1 MSTWKHLIRFLDD
14 EGQSYLASLPAPQT
28 TSEIVSS
35 TVTGYASFADL
46 LEQNGRLN
54 TDLVTQVLSP
64 LPFEGDIICIGTN
77 YREHAKEANLPV
89 PLDPVMWYKPRRAL
103 AGPGEVP
110 IPPIA
115 ANGFLDYE
123 GELCIVLSRDARDVK
138 VEEAPD
144 YILGYTI
151 GNDLTARFYQ
161 DPKRGGGQFTRC
173 KAYDGF
179 APLGPILTNA
189 KTFGGVGDKK
199 ITTKVNGTV
208 FQNSLCDLIHGP
220 ETLVSFLSQGTT
232 LPAGTVIMTGSPP
245 GIGYFQNPKLNLKD
259 GDIVEVEISDIGT
272 LTNKIVFQ

>member
-14 EGQSYLASLPAPQT
+14 EGQTYLASLPAPQT

-46 LEQNGRLN
+46 LEQNGRLVKVVKI
-54 TDLVTQVLSP
+54 LAP

-103 AGPGEVP
+103 AGPGKVP

-138 VEEAPD
+138 VEEASD

-199 ITTKVNGTV
+199 ITTKVNGSV
-208 FQNSLCDLIHGP
+208 FQNSLCDLIHSP
-220 ETLVSFLSQGTT
+220 EALEQLCQQ
-232 LPAGTVIMTGSPP
+232 AR
-245 GIGYFQNPKLNLKD
+245 
-259 GDIVEVEISDIGT
+259 
-272 LTNKIVFQ
+272 

>member
-14 EGQSYLASLPAPQT
+14 EGQTYLASLPAPQT

-35 TVTGYASFADL
+35 TMTGYASFADL
-46 LEQNGRLN
+46 LEQNGRL
-54 TDLVTQVLSP
+54 VKVVKILSP

-103 AGPGEVP
+103 AGPGEVR

-138 VEEAPD
+138 VEEASD

-189 KTFGGVGDKK
+189 KTFRGVGDKK

-208 FQNSLCDLIHGP
+208 FQNSLCDLIHSP

-259 GDIVEVEISDIGT
+259 GDIVEVEISNIGT

>member
-1 MSTWKHLIRFLDD
+1 MPTWTHLIRFLDD
-14 EGQSYLASLPAPQT
+14 EGQTYLASLPSPQT
-28 TSEIVSS
+28 TSEIISS

-46 LEQNGRLN
+46 LEQNGRL
-54 TDLVTQVLSP
+54 VKVAKILSP

-77 YREHAKEANLPV
+77 YREHANEANLPV

-138 VEEAPD
+138 VEEASD
-144 YILGYTI
+144 YVLGYTI

-179 APLGPILTNA
+179 APLGPVLTNA

-199 ITTKVNGTV
+199 ITTKVNDTV
-208 FQNSLCDLIHGP
+208 FQNSLCDLIHSP
-220 ETLVSFLSQGTT
+220 ETLVSFLSQGTS

-259 GDIVEVEISDIGT
+259 GDIVEVEISNIGT

>member
-1 MSTWKHLIRFLDD
+1 MKK
-14 EGQSYLASLPAPQT
+14 
-28 TSEIVSS
+28 
-35 TVTGYASFADL
+35 
-46 LEQNGRLN
+46 
-54 TDLVTQVLSP
+54 TDFVTQILSP

-138 VEEAPD
+138 VEEASD

-151 GNDLTARFYQ
+151 GNDLTARSYQ

-199 ITTKVNGTV
+199 ITTKVNDTV
-208 FQNSLCDLIHGP
+208 FQNSLCDLIHSP
-220 ETLVSFLSQGTT
+220 ETLVSFLSQGELQYKKLFFSSHELTRPRDN
-232 LPAGTVIMTGSPP
+232 PASRH
-245 GIGYFQNPKLNLKD
+245 
-259 GDIVEVEISDIGT
+259 GDYDRLAARDWLFSEP
-272 LTNKIVFQ
+272 

>member
-1 MSTWKHLIRFLDD
+1 MSTWKHLIRFSDD
-14 EGQSYLASLPAPQT
+14 EGQTYLASLPAPQT

-35 TVTGYASFADL
+35 TMTGYASFADL
-46 LEQNGRLN
+46 LEQNGRL
-54 TDLVTQVLSP
+54 VKVV
-64 LPFEGDIICIGTN
+64 
-77 YREHAKEANLPV
+77 KLPV

-103 AGPGEVP
+103 AGPGEVR

-138 VEEAPD
+138 VEEASD

-189 KTFGGVGDKK
+189 KTFRGVGDKK
-199 ITTKVNGTV
+199 IITKVNGTV
-208 FQNSLCDLIHGP
+208 FQNSLCDLIHSP

-259 GDIVEVEISDIGT
+259 GDIVEVEISNIGT

>member
-1 MSTWKHLIRFLDD
+1 
-14 EGQSYLASLPAPQT
+14 
-28 TSEIVSS
+28 
-35 TVTGYASFADL
+35 
-46 LEQNGRLN
+46 
-54 TDLVTQVLSP
+54 
-64 LPFEGDIICIGTN
+64 
-77 YREHAKEANLPV
+77 
-89 PLDPVMWYKPRRAL
+89 MWYKPRRAL

-220 ETLVSFLSQGTT
+220 ETLVSFLSQVQEALRRFSQISRHRRVETHCYFSSQLKSVMQVALAGSVAHDRR
-232 LPAGTVIMTGSPP
+232 LPESAMISP
-245 GIGYFQNPKLNLKD
+245 
-259 GDIVEVEISDIGT
+259 EW
-272 LTNKIVFQ
+272 

>member
-1 MSTWKHLIRFLDD
+1 MKK
-14 EGQSYLASLPAPQT
+14 
-28 TSEIVSS
+28 
-35 TVTGYASFADL
+35 
-46 LEQNGRLN
+46 
-54 TDLVTQVLSP
+54 TDFVTQILSP
-64 LPFEGDIICIGTN
+64 LPFEGDIICLGTN

-138 VEEAPD
+138 VEEASD

-151 GNDLTARFYQ
+151 GNDLTARSYQ

-208 FQNSLCDLIHGP
+208 FQNSLCDLIHSP

-259 GDIVEVEISDIGT
+259 GDIVEVEISNIGT

>member
-1 MSTWKHLIRFLDD
+1 MPTWTHLIRFLDD
-14 EGQSYLASLPAPQT
+14 EGQTYLASMPSPQT
-28 TSEIVSS
+28 TSEIISS

-46 LEQNGRLN
+46 LEQNGRL
-54 TDLVTQVLSP
+54 VKVAKILSP

-77 YREHAKEANLPV
+77 YREHANEANLPV

-110 IPPIA
+110 VPPIA

-138 VEEAPD
+138 VEEASD

-199 ITTKVNGTV
+199 ITTKVNDTV
-208 FQNSLCDLIHGP
+208 FQNSLCDLIHSP

-259 GDIVEVEISDIGT
+259 GDIVEVEISNIGT
-272 LTNKIVFQ
+272 LTNTIVFQ

>member
-14 EGQSYLASLPAPQT
+14 EGQTYLASLQAPQT
-28 TSEIVSS
+28 VSEIVNS

-46 LEQNGRLN
+46 LEQNGR
-54 TDLVTQVLSP
+54 VVKVVKILSP

-89 PLDPVMWYKPRRAL
+89 PLDPVMWYKPRGAL
-103 AGPGEVP
+103 AGPGEVS

-123 GELCIVLSRDARDVK
+123 GELCIVLSRHARDVK
-138 VEEAPD
+138 VEEASD

-151 GNDLTARFYQ
+151 GNDLTARSYQ

-189 KTFGGVGDKK
+189 KTFGSVGDKR
-199 ITTKVNGTV
+199 IITKVNGTV
-208 FQNSLCDLIHGP
+208 FQNSLCDLIHSP

-245 GIGYFQNPKLNLKD
+245 GIGYFQNPKRNLKD
-259 GDIVEVEISDIGT
+259 GDIVEVEITNIGT
-272 LTNKIVFQ
+272 LVNKVVF